1 MLLLVSGTK
10 KVAFCTKLAMLGC
23 TALVALPMP
32 HVASIN
38 TAAQYLGIASQP
50 LSSDKSYLYRM
61 KSILTLQLI
70 SCSCVLL
77 CSDVPKTGICSY
89 RLDCS
94 WSRCMQVQ
102 ATRRKGGR
110 ETGKCQAAE
119 LTSQEQARCRSRITS
134 VKTRQF
140 AQRRQLTRQRRHPT
154 DQTRFADVFNKDG
167 IRDGLVT
174 TK

>member
-1 MLLLVSGTK
+1 MRCKLRVPFIKHKCRLLIPGSANCGMLLLVSGTK

-32 HVASIN
+32 QVASIN

-50 LSSDKSYLYRM
+50 LSTDKSYLYSM

-77 CSDVPKTGICSY
+77 CSDVPGKGICSY
-89 RLDCS
+89 RLGCS

-119 LTSQEQARCRSRITS
+119 LTSQEQARCRSRIT
-134 VKTRQF
+134 RQF
-140 AQRRQLTRQRRHPT
+140 AQRRQRRHPT
-154 DQTRFADVFNKDG
+154 G
-167 IRDGLVT
+167 CYL
-174 TK
+174 